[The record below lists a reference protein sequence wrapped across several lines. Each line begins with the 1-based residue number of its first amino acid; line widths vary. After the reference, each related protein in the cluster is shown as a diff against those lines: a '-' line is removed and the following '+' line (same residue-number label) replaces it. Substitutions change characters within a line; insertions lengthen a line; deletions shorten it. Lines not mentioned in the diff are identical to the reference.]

1 MCRGGLLTVTL
12 VLAGCAGI
20 PGDDPLVWTD
30 DVVRS
35 REREPGD
42 LIEVARFS
50 SLRADAAMVP
60 WQPWAIVRGNAPTQY
75 RIAEVEGEGALEAVG
90 REGGSGM
97 WRELRVDP
105 QHTPVLEWRWRVPAP
120 PPGEPP
126 VGVSSRKSPMARLSL
141 AFHGDTSKLDFEDR
155 TKLRLA
161 NALTVNGLP
170 YATLIY
176 VWMVGVPVDTVINSP
191 HTDRV
196 RLLVVESGARHVGE
210 WVSIRRNVV
219 EDFRRAYGE
228 APGDI
233 VGVGLMTDFGDDG
246 SPRRT
251 YYGDITFRTAGGATP
266 GHSNCCSGGGVQPPR

>member
-1 MCRGGLLTVTL
+1 MGRGGLLVLLTV
-12 VLAGCAGI
+12 VAGCAST
-20 PGDDPLVWTD
+20 GDDPLVWSD

-35 REREPGD
+35 REREQGD

-50 SLRADAAMVP
+50 TLRPDGVLVP
-60 WQPWAIVRGNAPTQY
+60 WAPWQIVRGNQPTHY
-75 RIAEVEGEGALEAVG
+75 GIAELAGEGVLEAVG

-105 QHTPVLEWRWRVPAP
+105 ERTPILEWRWRVPAP
-120 PPGEPP
+120 AQGEPP
-126 VGVSSRKSPMARLSL
+126 LEVTSRKSPMARLSL

-161 NALTVNGLP
+161 NVLTVHGLP
-170 YATLIY
+170 YASLVY
-176 VWMVGVPVDTVINSP
+176 VWMVGVPVDTVIHSP

-196 RLLVVESGARHVGE
+196 RLLVVESGTQRAGQ

-219 EDFRRAYGE
+219 EDFRRAFGE

-233 VGVGLMTDFGDDG
+233 VGFGLMTDYGDDG

-251 YYGDITFRTAGGATP
+251 YYGDITLRTID
-266 GHSNCCSGGGVQPPR
+266 GHSNCCEMPHGQRSR

>member
-1 MCRGGLLTVTL
+1 MLRGGLLALLTVI
-12 VLAGCAGI
+12 AGCAST
-20 PGDDPLVWTD
+20 GDDPLVWSD
-30 DVVRS
+30 DVIRS
-35 REREPGD
+35 REREQGD
-42 LIEVARFS
+42 VVEVARFS
-50 SLRADAAMVP
+50 PLRPDAALVP
-60 WQPWAIVRGNAPTQY
+60 WEPWAIVRGNAPTRY
-75 RIAEVEGEGALEAVG
+75 RIAEVEGEGALEALG
-90 REGGSGM
+90 SEGGSGV

-105 QHTPVLEWRWRVPAP
+105 HRTPFLEWRWRVPAP
-120 PPGEPP
+120 APGEPP
-126 VGVSSRKSPMARLSL
+126 LAVTSRKSPMARLSL

-161 NALTVNGLP
+161 NVLTVHGLP
-170 YATLIY
+170 YATLLY
-176 VWMVGVPVDTVINSP
+176 VWMVGVPVGTVLRSP

-196 RLLVVESGARHVGE
+196 RLLVVESGTQRAGE

-251 YYGDITFRTAGGATP
+251 YYGDITLRAPT
-266 GHSNCCSGGGVQPPR
+266 GHSNCCTAGGGPPPR